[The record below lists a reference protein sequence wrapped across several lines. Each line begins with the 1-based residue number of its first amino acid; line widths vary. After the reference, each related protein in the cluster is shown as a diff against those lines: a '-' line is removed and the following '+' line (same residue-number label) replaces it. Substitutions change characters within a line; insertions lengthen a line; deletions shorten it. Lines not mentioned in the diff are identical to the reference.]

1 MIFCI
6 KSRFTIGNN
15 SVIIYCVNIVR
26 IREVISYNEYRFS
39 KNTFPA
45 PQRTWTYTKQVA
57 ADLGI
62 AQALLSHYEKG
73 KRECGLEF
81 LVKAA
86 DYYNVSTDY
95 LLGRSPVSNG
105 GIITESDIPDGNSS
119 GDSKSGD
126 IMLALNKKLITNS
139 IEVIF
144 SILQKIKS
152 SKLSKSVS
160 SMLTLS
166 VYKAFRITYNANRKN
181 DDNLFG
187 VSPTSALH
195 LIDSAIFL
203 EVGAAADAANDADN
217 APSITTNSIEAE
229 YDKQGTALLS
239 LIKNAEKRLD
249 RINTD

>member
-1 MIFCI
+1 MLF
-6 KSRFTIGNN
+6 
-15 SVIIYCVNIVR
+15 
-26 IREVISYNEYRFS
+26 
-39 KNTFPA
+39 
-45 PQRTWTYTKQVA
+45 
-57 ADLGI
+57 
-62 AQALLSHYEKG
+62 
-73 KRECGLEF
+73 
-81 LVKAA
+81 
-86 DYYNVSTDY
+86 
-95 LLGRSPVSNG
+95 RS
-105 GIITESDIPDGNSS
+105 
-119 GDSKSGD
+119 
-126 IMLALNKKLITNS
+126 LALNKKLITNS

-195 LIDSAIFL
+195 LIDSAICL

>member
-1 MIFCI
+1 MNTDFP
-6 KSRFTIGNN
+6 
-15 SVIIYCVNIVR
+15 R
-26 IREVISYNEYRFS
+26 ILSLLRKERGL
-39 KNTFPA
+39 T
-45 PQRTWTYTKQVA
+45 QKQVA

-95 LLGRSPVSNG
+95 LLGRSPVSKG
-105 GIITESDIPDGNSS
+105 SIITESDIPEGGTAS
-119 GDSKSGD
+119 DSKSGD

-144 SILQKIKS
+144 SLLQKIKS
-152 SKLSKSVS
+152 TKLSKSVS

-166 VYKAFRITYNANRKN
+166 VYKAFRITYNANSKN
-181 DDNLFG
+181 NESLFG
-187 VSPTSALH
+187 VSTSSALH
-195 LIDSAIFL
+195 LIDSAICL
-203 EVGAAADAANDADN
+203 EVGAAADAASDAVD